1 MPTAAPDSLSSNADE
16 KVLDVR
22 PIPPRQKHP
31 TIFTTFDALEV
42 GDHFV
47 LVNDHD
53 PVPLKHQFAFEREGQ
68 MHWEYLEQGP
78 GVWRVEITRAEDGQ
92 GVVPA

>member
-1 MPTAAPDSLSSNADE
+1 MAE

-22 PIPPRQKHP
+22 VIPPRQKHP
-31 TIFTTFDALEV
+31 AIFAAFDALET

-53 PVPLKHQFAFEREGQ
+53 PVPLRHQFNFERAGQ
-68 MHWEYLEQGP
+68 TGWDYLEQGP
-78 GVWRVEITRAEDGQ
+78 ELWRVKISKVKA
-92 GVVPA
+92 

>member
-1 MPTAAPDSLSSNADE
+1 MAE

-22 PIPPRQKHP
+22 VIPPRQKHP
-31 TIFTTFDALEV
+31 AIFAAFDALAA

-53 PVPLKHQFAFEREGQ
+53 PVPLRHQFNFERAGQ
-68 MHWEYLEQGP
+68 TGWEYLEQGP
-78 GVWRVEITRAEDGQ
+78 ELWRVKISKVKA
-92 GVVPA
+92 